1 MTDQENCLSQIS
13 DVKPVRLFLPLL
25 DREDRL
31 LIQCVLKKDSGCH
44 FKLLFPSGTLP
55 VDKIDKNNM
64 CVINLDVGGKSIS
77 LESNIVEI
85 ANKQTL
91 DMVVVKTIS
100 HEQMRDYF
108 RVDCTVP
115 IMISSIVPDEFAE
128 EDDKWKING
137 TTVDLSGSGLRANL
151 TTAPPK
157 EGQVRLEIALPSTES
172 SIVKTL
178 ASPVRISQLT
188 DQLWD
193 VAYHFDAIEDEDQ
206 DAIIGC
212 CMVAQR
218 RLLRLKV
225 KVTGS

>member
-1 MTDQENCLSQIS
+1 MADLENCLSQIS
-13 DVKPVRLFLPLL
+13 DDKPVRLFLPLI

-31 LIQCVLKKDSGCH
+31 LIQCVLKKVSDRR

-55 VDKIDKNNM
+55 IDKIDRNNS
-64 CVINLDVGGKSIS
+64 CLISLDLGGKSIS

-85 ANKQTL
+85 ANNQTL
-91 DMVVVKTIS
+91 DMVLLKSIS
-100 HEQMRDYF
+100 HDQMRNYF

-115 IMISSIVPDEFAE
+115 ILITSVVPDEFATKE
-128 EDDKWKING
+128 DKWKING
-137 TTVDLSGSGLRANL
+137 TTVDLSGSGLRASL
-151 TTAPPK
+151 DTVPP
-157 EGQVRLEIALPSTES
+157 ENAQVRLEIALPGTETN
-172 SIVKTL
+172 IVKAL
-178 ASPVRISQLT
+178 ATPVRISKLT
-188 DQLWD
+188 DTLWD
-193 VAYHFDAIEDEDQ
+193 VAYHFDNIEDEDQ

>member
-1 MTDQENCLSQIS
+1 MADLENCLSQIS
-13 DVKPVRLFLPLL
+13 DDKPVRLFLPLI

-31 LIQCVLKKDSGCH
+31 LIQCVLKKVSDRR

-55 VDKIDKNNM
+55 IDKIDRNNS
-64 CVINLDVGGKSIS
+64 CLISLDLGGKSIS

-85 ANKQTL
+85 ANNQTL
-91 DMVVVKTIS
+91 DMMLLKSIS
-100 HEQMRDYF
+100 HDQMRNYF

-115 IMISSIVPDEFAE
+115 ILITSVVPDEFATKE
-128 EDDKWKING
+128 DKWKING
-137 TTVDLSGSGLRANL
+137 TTVDLSGSGLRASL
-151 TTAPPK
+151 DTVPP
-157 EGQVRLEIALPSTES
+157 ENAQVRLEIALPGTETN
-172 SIVKTL
+172 IVKAL
-178 ASPVRISQLT
+178 ATPVRISKLT
-188 DQLWD
+188 DTLWD
-193 VAYHFDAIEDEDQ
+193 VAYHFDNIEDEDQ

>member
-1 MTDQENCLSQIS
+1 VADMENCLSKIS
-13 DVKPVRLFLPLL
+13 DEKPVRLFLPLI

-31 LIQCVLKKDSGCH
+31 LIQCVLKKVSDRR

-55 VDKIDKNNM
+55 IDKIDRNNS
-64 CVINLDVGGKSIS
+64 CLISLDLGGKSIS

-85 ANKQTL
+85 ANNQTL
-91 DMVVVKTIS
+91 DMVLLKSIS
-100 HEQMRDYF
+100 HDQMRNYF

-115 IMISSIVPDEFAE
+115 ILITSVVPDEFATKE
-128 EDDKWKING
+128 DKWKING
-137 TTVDLSGSGLRANL
+137 TTVDLSGSGLRASL
-151 TTAPPK
+151 DTVPP
-157 EGQVRLEIALPSTES
+157 ENAQVRLEIALPGTETN
-172 SIVKTL
+172 IVKAL
-178 ASPVRISQLT
+178 ATPVRISKLT
-188 DQLWD
+188 DTLWD
-193 VAYHFDAIEDEDQ
+193 VAYHFDNIEDEDQ